1 MRRRIF
7 STNKRSSSF
16 LIIGAL
22 IPSSGLFVVNCL
34 FASSGNNS
42 ELIVLYFQSVLAV
55 VFGAVF
61 FAPAWGRMPLK
72 TEGELIPYRFIGKG
86 AVSLSKFRGIYLG
99 LLILPL
105 AKAVSIQPLSE
116 YLFSDSSS
124 QHNFTLFTLAI
135 LVLNIFFNTLYN
147 RIRIDALIGYSTFLV
162 AIFYLVIQLASG
174 SSFSHHSE
182 NHIASWANDLN
193 LKTILFSIGLL
204 WWFATIVDL
213 PDMRGQLLLT
223 LKNGSQSRRNVIF
236 SFVISYFIQGILLT
250 FPLIYHSTND
260 WSWLN
265 SMFIVFIVFIIFNAF
280 QAMFSANHWAA
291 SLIYA
296 GVIRPLLSNDNH
308 EKTIGMGTMLV
319 GLVITS
325 LWLVAG
331 KTTAEL
337 FATIFLFTAGVG
349 PVFIIRWFWSKVNA
363 QTVLSAMI
371 GAPIIWILW
380 LLLKQIGV
388 STFLVQNLEIS
399 ETFIDILIPGILN
412 SIVWL
417 TTLALTQNKEE
428 ELHAKQWI
436 QEVGILNEFKSGK
449 NWLLFIGL
457 SLLSGLILFG
467 PSFILK

>member
-7 STNKRSSSF
+7 STDKKSSSF

-22 IPSSGLFVVNCL
+22 IPSSGLFVVNSL
-34 FASSGNNS
+34 FASSANNS
-42 ELIVLYFQSVLAV
+42 ELLVLYFQSVIAV

-86 AVSLSKFRGIYLG
+86 TVSLSKFRGLYLG

-124 QHNFTLFTLAI
+124 QHNFTLLTLAL

-174 SSFSHHSE
+174 SSFSSHPE
-182 NHIASWANDLN
+182 NHLATWANDLN
-193 LKTILFSIGLL
+193 LKTVLFSIGLL

-223 LKNGSQSRRNVIF
+223 LKNGSESRRNVIF
-236 SFVISYFIQGILLT
+236 SFIISYFIQGILLT
-250 FPLIYHSTND
+250 FPLIYHSTTD
-260 WSWLN
+260 WSWIN
-265 SMFIVFIVFIIFNAF
+265 SLFIAFIIMNAF
-280 QAMFSANHWAA
+280 QAMFSANHWGA

-296 GVIRPLLSNDNH
+296 GVIRPMLSNDNN
-308 EKTIGMGTMLV
+308 EKAIGMGSMFV

-325 LWLVAG
+325 LWLFAG
-331 KTTAEL
+331 KTTSEL
-337 FATIFLFTAGVG
+337 FAAIFLFTAGVG
-349 PVFIIRWFWSKVNA
+349 PVFIARWFWSKVNA

-371 GAPIIWILW
+371 GAPFIWILW
-380 LLLKQIGV
+380 LLLKQVGV
-388 STFLVQNLEIS
+388 SPFLVQSLGIS
-399 ETFIDILIPGILN
+399 ETFMDILIPGLLN
-412 SIVWL
+412 TIVWL
-417 TTLALTQNKEE
+417 TTLMLTQNKEE

-436 QEVGILNEFKSGK
+436 KEVGILNEFKSGK

-457 SLLSGLILFG
+457 TLLSGLILFG
-467 PSFILK
+467 PSLVLGR

>member
-7 STNKRSSSF
+7 STDKKSSSF

-22 IPSSGLFVVNCL
+22 IPSSGLFVVNSL
-34 FASSGNNS
+34 FASSANNS
-42 ELIVLYFQSVLAV
+42 ELLVLYFQSVIAV

-86 AVSLSKFRGIYLG
+86 TVSLSKFRGLYLG

-124 QHNFTLFTLAI
+124 QHNFTLLTLAL

-174 SSFSHHSE
+174 SSFSSHPE
-182 NHIASWANDLN
+182 NHLATWANDLN
-193 LKTILFSIGLL
+193 LKTVLFSIGLL

-223 LKNGSQSRRNVIF
+223 LKNGSESRRNVIF
-236 SFVISYFIQGILLT
+236 SFIISYFIQGILLT
-250 FPLIYHSTND
+250 FPLIYHSTTD
-260 WSWLN
+260 WSWIN
-265 SMFIVFIVFIIFNAF
+265 SLFIAFIIMNAF
-280 QAMFSANHWAA
+280 QAMFSANHWGA

-296 GVIRPLLSNDNH
+296 GVIRPMLSNDNN
-308 EKTIGMGTMLV
+308 EKAIDMGSMFA

-325 LWLVAG
+325 LWLFAG
-331 KTTAEL
+331 KTTSEL
-337 FATIFLFTAGVG
+337 FAAIFLFTAGVG
-349 PVFIIRWFWSKVNA
+349 PVFIVRWFWSKVNA

-371 GAPIIWILW
+371 GAPFIWILW
-380 LLLKQIGV
+380 LLLKQVGV
-388 STFLVQNLEIS
+388 SPFLVQSLGVS

-412 SIVWL
+412 TLVWL
-417 TTLALTQNKEE
+417 TTLFLTQNKEE

-436 QEVGILNEFKSGK
+436 KEVGILNEFKSGK

-457 SLLSGLILFG
+457 TLLSGLILFG
-467 PSFILK
+467 PSLVLG

>member
-7 STNKRSSSF
+7 STDKKFSSF

-22 IPSSGLFVVNCL
+22 IPSSGLFVVNSL
-34 FASSGNNS
+34 FASSANNS
-42 ELIVLYFQSVLAV
+42 ELLVLYFQSVIAV

-86 AVSLSKFRGIYLG
+86 TVSLSKFRGLYLG

-124 QHNFTLFTLAI
+124 QHNFTLFTLAL

-147 RIRIDALIGYSTFLV
+147 RIRIDALIGYSTLLV

-174 SSFSHHSE
+174 SSFSSHPE
-182 NHIASWANDLN
+182 NHLATWANDLN
-193 LKTILFSIGLL
+193 LKTVLFSIGLL

-223 LKNGSQSRRNVIF
+223 LKNGNKSRRNMIF
-236 SFVISYFIQGILLT
+236 SFLIAYFIQGILLT
-250 FPLIYHSTND
+250 FPLIYHSTSD

-265 SMFIVFIVFIIFNAF
+265 SMFIVFIIFNAY
-280 QAMFSANHWAA
+280 QAMFSANHWGA

-296 GVIRPLLSNDNH
+296 GVIRPMLSNDNN
-308 EKTIGMGTMLV
+308 EKAIGMGSMFV

-325 LWLVAG
+325 LWLFAG
-331 KTTAEL
+331 KTTSEL
-337 FATIFLFTAGVG
+337 FAAIFLFTAGVG
-349 PVFIIRWFWSKVNA
+349 PVFIARWFWSKVNA

-371 GAPIIWILW
+371 GAPFIWILW
-380 LLLKQIGV
+380 LLLKQVGV
-388 STFLVQNLEIS
+388 SPFLVQSLGIS
-399 ETFIDILIPGILN
+399 ETFMDILIPGLLN
-412 SIVWL
+412 TIVWL
-417 TTLALTQNKEE
+417 TTLMLTQNKEE

-436 QEVGILNEFKSGK
+436 KEVGILNEFKSGK

-457 SLLSGLILFG
+457 TLLSGLILFG
-467 PSFILK
+467 PSLVLG

>member
-7 STNKRSSSF
+7 STDKKFSSF

-22 IPSSGLFVVNCL
+22 IPSSGLFVVNSL
-34 FASSGNNS
+34 FASSANNS
-42 ELIVLYFQSVLAV
+42 ELLVLYFQSVIAV

-86 AVSLSKFRGIYLG
+86 TVSLSKFRGLYLG

-124 QHNFTLFTLAI
+124 QHNFTLFTLAL

-147 RIRIDALIGYSTFLV
+147 RIRIDAVIGYSTFLV

-174 SSFSHHSE
+174 SSFSSHPE
-182 NHIASWANDLN
+182 NHLATWANDLN
-193 LKTILFSIGLL
+193 LKTVLFSIGLL

-223 LKNGSQSRRNVIF
+223 LKNGNKSRRNMIF
-236 SFVISYFIQGILLT
+236 SFLIAYFIQGILLT
-250 FPLIYHSTND
+250 FPLIYHSTSD

-265 SMFIVFIVFIIFNAF
+265 SMFIVFIIFNAY
-280 QAMFSANHWAA
+280 QAMFSANHWGA

-296 GVIRPLLSNDNH
+296 GVIRPMLSNDNN
-308 EKTIGMGTMLV
+308 EKAIGMGSMFV

-325 LWLVAG
+325 LWLFAG
-331 KTTAEL
+331 KTTSEL
-337 FATIFLFTAGVG
+337 FAAIFLFTAGVG
-349 PVFIIRWFWSKVNA
+349 PVFIARWFWSKVNA

-371 GAPIIWILW
+371 GAPFIWILW
-380 LLLKQIGV
+380 LLLKEVGL
-388 STFLVQNLEIS
+388 SPFLVQSLGIS

-412 SIVWL
+412 TLVWL
-417 TTLALTQNKEE
+417 TTLFLTQNKEE

-436 QEVGILNEFKSGK
+436 KEVGILNEFKSGK

-457 SLLSGLILFG
+457 TLLSGLILFG
-467 PSFILK
+467 PSLVLG

>member
-7 STNKRSSSF
+7 STDKKFSSF

-22 IPSSGLFVVNCL
+22 IPSSGLFVVNSL
-34 FASSGNNS
+34 FASSANNS
-42 ELIVLYFQSVLAV
+42 ELLVLYFQSVIAV

-86 AVSLSKFRGIYLG
+86 TVSLSKFRGLYLG

-124 QHNFTLFTLAI
+124 QHNFTLFTLAL

-147 RIRIDALIGYSTFLV
+147 RIRIDALIGYSTLFV

-174 SSFSHHSE
+174 SSFSSHPE
-182 NHIASWANDLN
+182 NHLATWANDLN
-193 LKTILFSIGLL
+193 LKTVLFSIGLL

-223 LKNGSQSRRNVIF
+223 LKNGNKSRRNMIF
-236 SFVISYFIQGILLT
+236 SFLIAYFIQGILLT
-250 FPLIYHSTND
+250 FPLIYHSTSD

-265 SMFIVFIVFIIFNAF
+265 SMFIVFIIFNAY
-280 QAMFSANHWAA
+280 QAMFSANHWGA

-296 GVIRPLLSNDNH
+296 GVIRPMLSNDNN
-308 EKTIGMGTMLV
+308 EKAIGMGSMFV

-325 LWLVAG
+325 LWLFAG
-331 KTTAEL
+331 KTTSEL
-337 FATIFLFTAGVG
+337 FAAIFLFTAGVG
-349 PVFIIRWFWSKVNA
+349 PVFIARWFWSKVNA

-371 GAPIIWILW
+371 GAPFIWILW
-380 LLLKQIGV
+380 WLLKEVGL
-388 STFLVQNLEIS
+388 SPFLVQSLGIS

-412 SIVWL
+412 TLVWL
-417 TTLALTQNKEE
+417 TTLFLTQNKEE

-436 QEVGILNEFKSGK
+436 KEVGILNEFKSGK

-457 SLLSGLILFG
+457 TLLSGLILLV
-467 PSFILK
+467 PSLVLGR

>member
-7 STNKRSSSF
+7 STDKKFSSF

-22 IPSSGLFVVNCL
+22 IPSSGLFVVNSL
-34 FASSGNNS
+34 FASSANNS
-42 ELIVLYFQSVLAV
+42 ELLVLYFQSVIAV

-86 AVSLSKFRGIYLG
+86 TVSLSKFRGLYLG

-124 QHNFTLFTLAI
+124 QHNFTLFTLAL

-147 RIRIDALIGYSTFLV
+147 RIRIDALIGYSTLFV

-174 SSFSHHSE
+174 SSFSSHPE
-182 NHIASWANDLN
+182 NHLATWANDLN
-193 LKTILFSIGLL
+193 LKTVLFSIGLL

-223 LKNGSQSRRNVIF
+223 LKNGNKSRRNMIF
-236 SFVISYFIQGILLT
+236 SFLIAYFIQGILLT
-250 FPLIYHSTND
+250 FPLIYHSTSD

-265 SMFIVFIVFIIFNAF
+265 SMFIVFIIFNAY
-280 QAMFSANHWAA
+280 QAMFSANHWGA

-296 GVIRPLLSNDNH
+296 GVIRPMLSNDNN
-308 EKTIGMGTMLV
+308 EKAIGMGSMFV

-325 LWLVAG
+325 LWLFAG
-331 KTTAEL
+331 KTTSEL
-337 FATIFLFTAGVG
+337 FAAIFLFTAGVG
-349 PVFIIRWFWSKVNA
+349 PVFIARWFWSKVNA

-371 GAPIIWILW
+371 GAPFIWVLWW
-380 LLLKQIGV
+380 LLKEVGL
-388 STFLVQNLEIS
+388 SPFLVQSLGIS

-412 SIVWL
+412 TLVWL
-417 TTLALTQNKEE
+417 TTLFLTQNKEE

-436 QEVGILNEFKSGK
+436 KEVGILNEFKSGK

-457 SLLSGLILFG
+457 TLLSGLILFG
-467 PSFILK
+467 PSLVLG

>member
-7 STNKRSSSF
+7 STDKKSSSF

-22 IPSSGLFVVNCL
+22 IPSSGLFVVNSL
-34 FASSGNNS
+34 FASSANNS
-42 ELIVLYFQSVLAV
+42 ELLVLYFQSVIAV

-86 AVSLSKFRGIYLG
+86 TVSLSKFRGLYLG

-124 QHNFTLFTLAI
+124 QHNFTLFTLAL

-174 SSFSHHSE
+174 SSFSSHPE
-182 NHIASWANDLN
+182 NHLATWANDLN
-193 LKTILFSIGLL
+193 LKTVLFSIGLL

-223 LKNGSQSRRNVIF
+223 LKNGSESRRNVIF
-236 SFVISYFIQGILLT
+236 SFIISYFIQGILLT
-250 FPLIYHSTND
+250 FPLIYHSTTD
-260 WSWLN
+260 WSWIN
-265 SMFIVFIVFIIFNAF
+265 SLFIAFIIMNAF
-280 QAMFSANHWAA
+280 QAMFSANHWGA

-296 GVIRPLLSNDNH
+296 GVIRPMLSNDNN
-308 EKTIGMGTMLV
+308 EKAIGMGSMLA

-325 LWLVAG
+325 LWLFAG
-331 KTTAEL
+331 KTTSEL
-337 FATIFLFTAGVG
+337 FAAIFLFTAGVG
-349 PVFIIRWFWSKVNA
+349 PVFIVRWFWSKVNA
-363 QTVLSAMI
+363 QTVLSAMV
-371 GAPIIWILW
+371 GAPFIWILW
-380 LLLKQIGV
+380 LLLKQVGV
-388 STFLVQNLEIS
+388 SPFLVQSMGIS
-399 ETFIDILIPGILN
+399 ETFMDILIPGLLN
-412 SIVWL
+412 TIVWL
-417 TTLALTQNKEE
+417 TTLLLTQNKEE

-436 QEVGILNEFKSGK
+436 KEVGILSEFKSGK
-449 NWLLFIGL
+449 NWLLFVGL
-457 SLLSGLILFG
+457 TLLSGLILFG
-467 PSFILK
+467 PSLVLSR

>member
-7 STNKRSSSF
+7 STDKKSSSF

-22 IPSSGLFVVNCL
+22 IPSSGLFVVNSL
-34 FASSGNNS
+34 FASSANNS
-42 ELIVLYFQSVLAV
+42 ELLVLYFQSVIAV

-86 AVSLSKFRGIYLG
+86 TVSLSKFRGLYLG

-124 QHNFTLFTLAI
+124 QHNFTLFTLAL

-147 RIRIDALIGYSTFLV
+147 RIRIDAVIGYSTFVV

-174 SSFSHHSE
+174 SSFSSHPE
-182 NHIASWANDLN
+182 NHLATWANDLN
-193 LKTILFSIGLL
+193 LKTVLFSIGLL

-223 LKNGSQSRRNVIF
+223 LKNGSESRRNVIF
-236 SFVISYFIQGILLT
+236 SFIISYFIQGILLT
-250 FPLIYHSTND
+250 FPLIYHSTTD
-260 WSWLN
+260 WSWIN
-265 SMFIVFIVFIIFNAF
+265 SLFIAFIIMNAF
-280 QAMFSANHWAA
+280 QAMFSANHWGA

-296 GVIRPLLSNDNH
+296 GVIRPMLSNDNN
-308 EKTIGMGTMLV
+308 EKAIGMGSMFA

-325 LWLVAG
+325 LWLFAG
-331 KTTAEL
+331 KTTSEL
-337 FATIFLFTAGVG
+337 FAAIFLFTAGVG
-349 PVFIIRWFWSKVNA
+349 PVFIVRWFWSKVNA
-363 QTVLSAMI
+363 QTVLSAMV
-371 GAPIIWILW
+371 GAPFIWILW
-380 LLLKQIGV
+380 LLLKQVGV
-388 STFLVQNLEIS
+388 SPFLVQSLGIS
-399 ETFIDILIPGILN
+399 ETFMDILIPGLLN
-412 SIVWL
+412 TIVWL
-417 TTLALTQNKEE
+417 TTLLLTQNKEE

-436 QEVGILNEFKSGK
+436 KEVGILNEFKSGK
-449 NWLLFIGL
+449 NWLLFVGL
-457 SLLSGLILFG
+457 TLLSGLILFG
-467 PSFILK
+467 PSLVLGR

>member
-7 STNKRSSSF
+7 STDKKFSSF

-22 IPSSGLFVVNCL
+22 IPSSGLFVVNSL
-34 FASSGNNS
+34 FASSANNS
-42 ELIVLYFQSVLAV
+42 ELLVLYFQSVIAV

-86 AVSLSKFRGIYLG
+86 TVSLSKFRGLYLG

-124 QHNFTLFTLAI
+124 QHNFTLFTLAL

-147 RIRIDALIGYSTFLV
+147 RIRIDALIGYSTLFV

-174 SSFSHHSE
+174 SSFSSHPE
-182 NHIASWANDLN
+182 NHLATWANDLN
-193 LKTILFSIGLL
+193 LKTVLFSIGLL

-223 LKNGSQSRRNVIF
+223 LKNGNKSRRNMIF
-236 SFVISYFIQGILLT
+236 SFLIAYFIQGILLT
-250 FPLIYHSTND
+250 FPLIYHSTSD

-265 SMFIVFIVFIIFNAF
+265 SMFIVFIIFNAY
-280 QAMFSANHWAA
+280 QAMFSANHWGA

-296 GVIRPLLSNDNH
+296 GVIRPMLSNDNN
-308 EKTIGMGTMLV
+308 EKAIGMGSMFV

-325 LWLVAG
+325 LWLFAG
-331 KTTAEL
+331 KTTSEL
-337 FATIFLFTAGVG
+337 FAAIFLFTAGVG
-349 PVFIIRWFWSKVNA
+349 PVFIARWFWSKVNA

-371 GAPIIWILW
+371 GAPFIWILW
-380 LLLKQIGV
+380 WLLKEVGL
-388 STFLVQNLEIS
+388 SPFLVQSLGIS

-412 SIVWL
+412 TLVWL
-417 TTLALTQNKEE
+417 TTLFLTQNKEE

-436 QEVGILNEFKSGK
+436 KEVGILNEFKSGK

-457 SLLSGLILFG
+457 TLLSGLILFG
-467 PSFILK
+467 PSLVLG

>member
-7 STNKRSSSF
+7 STDKKFSSF

-22 IPSSGLFVVNCL
+22 IPSSGLFVVNSL
-34 FASSGNNS
+34 FASSANNS
-42 ELIVLYFQSVLAV
+42 ELLVLYFQSVIAV

-86 AVSLSKFRGIYLG
+86 TVSLSKFRGLYLG

-124 QHNFTLFTLAI
+124 QHNFTLFTLAL

-147 RIRIDALIGYSTFLV
+147 RIRIDALIGYSTLLV

-174 SSFSHHSE
+174 SSFSSHPE
-182 NHIASWANDLN
+182 NHLATWANDLN
-193 LKTILFSIGLL
+193 LKTVLFSIGLL

-223 LKNGSQSRRNVIF
+223 LKNGNKSRRNMIF
-236 SFVISYFIQGILLT
+236 SFLIAYFIQGILLT
-250 FPLIYHSTND
+250 FPLIYHSTSD

-265 SMFIVFIVFIIFNAF
+265 SMFIVFIIFNAY
-280 QAMFSANHWAA
+280 QAMFSANHWGA

-296 GVIRPLLSNDNH
+296 GVIRPMLSNDNN
-308 EKTIGMGTMLV
+308 EKAIGMGSMFV

-325 LWLVAG
+325 LWLFAG
-331 KTTAEL
+331 KTTSEL
-337 FATIFLFTAGVG
+337 FAAIFLFTAGVG
-349 PVFIIRWFWSKVNA
+349 PVFIARWFWSKVNA

-371 GAPIIWILW
+371 GAPFIWILW
-380 LLLKQIGV
+380 LLLKQVGV
-388 STFLVQNLEIS
+388 SPFLVQSLGIS
-399 ETFIDILIPGILN
+399 ETFMDILIPGLLN
-412 SIVWL
+412 TIVWL
-417 TTLALTQNKEE
+417 TTLMLTQNKEE

-436 QEVGILNEFKSGK
+436 KEVGILNEFKSGK
-449 NWLLFIGL
+449 NWLLFVGL
-457 SLLSGLILFG
+457 TLLSGLILFG
-467 PSFILK
+467 PSLVLGR

>member
-7 STNKRSSSF
+7 STDKKSSSF

-22 IPSSGLFVVNCL
+22 IPSSGLFVVNSL
-34 FASSGNNS
+34 FASSANNS
-42 ELIVLYFQSVLAV
+42 ELLVLYFQSVIAV

-86 AVSLSKFRGIYLG
+86 TVSLSKFRGLYLG

-124 QHNFTLFTLAI
+124 QHNFTLLTLAL

-174 SSFSHHSE
+174 SSFSSHPE
-182 NHIASWANDLN
+182 NHLATWANDLN
-193 LKTILFSIGLL
+193 LKTVLFSIGLL

-223 LKNGSQSRRNVIF
+223 LKNGSESRRNVIF
-236 SFVISYFIQGILLT
+236 SFIISYFIQGILLT
-250 FPLIYHSTND
+250 FPLIYHSTTD
-260 WSWLN
+260 WSWIN
-265 SMFIVFIVFIIFNAF
+265 SLFIAFIIMNAF
-280 QAMFSANHWAA
+280 QAMFSANHWGA

-296 GVIRPLLSNDNH
+296 GVIRPMLSNDNN
-308 EKTIGMGTMLV
+308 EKAIGMGSMLA

-325 LWLVAG
+325 LWLFAG
-331 KTTAEL
+331 KTTSEL
-337 FATIFLFTAGVG
+337 FAAIFLFTAGVG
-349 PVFIIRWFWSKVNA
+349 PVFIVRWFWSKVNA

-371 GAPIIWILW
+371 GAPFIWILW
-380 LLLKQIGV
+380 LLLKRVGV
-388 STFLVQNLEIS
+388 SPFLVQSLGVS
-399 ETFIDILIPGILN
+399 ETFMDILIPGILN
-412 SIVWL
+412 TLVWL
-417 TTLALTQNKEE
+417 TTLFLTQNKEE

-436 QEVGILNEFKSGK
+436 KEVGILNEFKSGK
-449 NWLLFIGL
+449 NWLLFVGL
-457 SLLSGLILFG
+457 TLLSGLILFG
-467 PSFILK
+467 PSLVLGR